1 MMVDYLRETLSYI
14 DKIVYLSDGCEAQ
27 YKNYKNVINV
37 CCHKNNF
44 AIDAEQDFFVTS
56 HGKSLCD
63 AISGAVK
70 GHTAKMSLQR
80 PLNSI

>member
-1 MMVDYLRETLSYI
+1 MMVDYLRETLPYI
-14 DKIVYLSDGCEAQ
+14 GKIVYLSDGCGAQ
-27 YKNYKNVINV
+27 YKNYKNV

-44 AIDAEQDFFVTS
+44 AIDAEQGFFVTS

-63 AISGAVK
+63 GISGAVK
-70 GHTAKMSLQR
+70 HHTAKMSLQR